1 MPRSFRSSRRLIHTR
16 PRERDM
22 SFSAQLKKQATA
34 VWKAQLTHPFV
45 LALGNGTLSARKFQY
60 YILQDARYL
69 EELARTFAAGA
80 MRATD
85 AETARHFSKLIEET
99 ILVERGLHES
109 YGKRWK
115 LSAKHMRTT
124 PLSPT
129 NYAYCRHMRSV
140 AQEGTVGEITAVA
153 LPCAW
158 IYCEVGKHLL
168 KKGAPPSSHPYR
180 EWLHMYGS
188 PEFAEVAAWMRALV
202 DRQAKSAG
210 SAEKAR
216 MQEAFVI
223 SSRYEWMFW
232 DMAWREETWP
242 V

>member
-1 MPRSFRSSRRLIHTR
+1 MT
-16 PRERDM
+16 
-22 SFSAQLKKQATA
+22 FSEHLKKQADSI
-34 VWKAQLTHPFV
+34 WKAQLKHPFV
-45 LALGNGTLSARKFQY
+45 VALGKGTLPSRKFQY

-69 EELARTFAAGA
+69 EELARIFAAGA
-80 MRATD
+80 KRATD
-85 AETARHFSKLIEET
+85 ADTALHFAKLVEET
-99 ILVERGLHES
+99 ISVERGLHES

-115 LSAKHMRTT
+115 LSPKQMRTT
-124 PLSPT
+124 PMSPT

-140 AQEGTVGEITAVA
+140 AQEGTLGEITVVA

-168 KKGAPPSSHPYR
+168 RKGPPKAKHPYR
-180 EWLHMYGS
+180 DWLLMYGS
-188 PEFAEVAAWMRALV
+188 PEFAEVAEWMRALV
-202 DRQAKSAG
+202 DRYAKSAG

-216 MQEAFVI
+216 MEEAFLI